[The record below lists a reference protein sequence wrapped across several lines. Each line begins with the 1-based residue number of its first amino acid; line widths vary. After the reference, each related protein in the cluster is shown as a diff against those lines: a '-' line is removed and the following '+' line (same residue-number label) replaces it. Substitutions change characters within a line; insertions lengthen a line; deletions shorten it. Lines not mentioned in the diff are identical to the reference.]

1 MLSAAIEES
10 DSAVQERRTKTRPVR
25 NRRKGG
31 IWNSVA
37 ELIGTSTP
45 RSRNGPEELPTPR
58 DRGSSFGRTL
68 RRASS
73 ADSFNA
79 SPRAAQPDCTSSLS
93 VMALLARHD
102 ASAGGRLVKEDSP
115 PLLAPNA
122 TCRSRSSPAVLGNQ
136 SPCNDT
142 CGSDAPPINAGPR
155 LPRRSPSPEDGAPA
169 AWRAESD
176 GHSNARSSAST
187 TLWHGRL
194 GSQPDRKGGTR
205 GGAAQPKASQSLDA
219 GSSHRPAAP
228 PGMGLFGHHGVPA
241 DFVSQLVEDD
251 PTPDS
256 VMASAVLK
264 KRLGQRFA
272 RP

>member
-10 DSAVQERRTKTRPVR
+10 DSAVQERRAKTRPVR

-37 ELIGTSTP
+37 ELIGSTP
-45 RSRNGPEELPTPR
+45 RPTNGPEELPTPR
-58 DRGSSFGRTL
+58 DRGSSFGRTV

-73 ADSFNA
+73 AGSFNA
-79 SPRAAQPDCTSSLS
+79 SPRAAQPDCDCTPSLS

-115 PLLAPNA
+115 PLLGPNA
-122 TCRSRSSPAVLGNQ
+122 TCRSQSFPILGNQ
-136 SPCNDT
+136 SPCNDI
-142 CGSDAPPINAGPR
+142 CGNDAPPMNAGPR
-155 LPRRSPSPEDGAPA
+155 LLRRSTSPEDGAPA
-169 AWRAESD
+169 AWRAESN

-219 GSSHRPAAP
+219 GSSQRPAAP
-228 PGMGLFGHHGVPA
+228 PGMGLFGHHGAPA
-241 DFVSQLVEDD
+241 HFVSQLLEDD
-251 PTPDS
+251 PSTPDS
-256 VMASAVLK
+256 VLD
-264 KRLGQRFA
+264 RIGR
-272 RP
+272 